1 LPPTGTPEGERDTII
16 KQAKAIINSV
26 LFRYQGS
33 ISAEHGI
40 GREKMDD
47 FRLGLAPTQVQLLA
61 ALKSAIDPD
70 WQMNPG
76 VLF

>member
-1 LPPTGTPEGERDTII
+1 
-16 KQAKAIINSV
+16 
-26 LFRYQGS
+26 
-33 ISAEHGI
+33 
-40 GREKMDD
+40 MDD